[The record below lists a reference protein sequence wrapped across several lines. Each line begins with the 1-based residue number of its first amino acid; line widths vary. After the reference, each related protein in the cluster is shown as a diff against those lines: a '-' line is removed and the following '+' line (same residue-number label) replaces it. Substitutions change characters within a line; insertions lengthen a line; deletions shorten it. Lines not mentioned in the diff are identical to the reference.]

1 MTYLAMVTGATLLLI
16 SFLVINAFSL
26 LVREAQHKRH
36 KAAWEASHRFLTQAQ
51 VEVDNVNRLLDR
63 AQGLGIGEA
72 VEAGRELDAQMRSTI
87 SEGIHLAGVLAKVKD
102 DIAALVAARK
112 VQRIDE
118 VKDLAHWD
126 ELCNSLQQWTESY
139 PAWMFHNDDQ
149 ERGES

>member
-1 MTYLAMVTGATLLLI
+1 VTYLLGCTVATLLLI
-16 SFLVINAFSL
+16 TFLVVNAFSL

-63 AQGLGIGEA
+63 AQQLGIGEA

-126 ELCNSLQQWTESY
+126 RLCESLEEWSNSY
-139 PAWMFHNDDQ
+139 PSWLFTSDDQ